1 MLEKIK
7 NKMKYIKDQKIVKG
21 IVEKEVTNLLAE
33 HPGEYVYVI
42 RHYLIA
48 SFLDFFYVLSHI
60 EYAQKNGGA
69 VFKRNSNTKVG
80 NHPYLFCTAFL

>member
-33 HPGEYVYVI
+33 HLGEYVYVI

-48 SFLDFFYVLSHI
+48 SFFGLFLCIKSYRI
-60 EYAQKNGGA
+60 CTKKWRGGI
-69 VFKRNSNTKVG
+69 
-80 NHPYLFCTAFL
+80 